1 MKILAY
7 IIAVALNIILID
19 SYSILCDSPI
29 NLNTILK
36 NRLKKEPQNEEEDS
50 IDIEIPKF
58 MKKIEGTRL
67 TAGFKINQSANYVY
81 QNIKSLDFQLMYT
94 ENEEEKYQL
103 CKFVLPEKI
112 GDSLRILKN
121 NTSTYFLKFSG
132 LKYLTDYKIQVGY
145 THKNGKSFSNK
156 ANETFT
162 TCFGEPSNL
171 LI

>member
-1 MKILAY
+1 
-7 IIAVALNIILID
+7 
-19 SYSILCDSPI
+19 
-29 NLNTILK
+29 
-36 NRLKKEPQNEEEDS
+36 
-50 IDIEIPKF
+50 

-81 QNIKSLDFQLMYT
+81 QNIKSLDFQLMYM
-94 ENEEEKYQL
+94 ENKEEKYQL